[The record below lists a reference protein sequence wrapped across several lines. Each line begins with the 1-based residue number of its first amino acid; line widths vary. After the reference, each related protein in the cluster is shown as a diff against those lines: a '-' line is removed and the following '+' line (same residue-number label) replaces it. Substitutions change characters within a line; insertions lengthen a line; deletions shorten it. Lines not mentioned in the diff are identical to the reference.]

1 MISAFTQEIR
11 EGYLYLHLEPGFEFT
26 PESTTRMWTAIS
38 ESCREHGLR
47 KVLAEGD
54 SVQRR
59 ISPLDSFD
67 LATLV
72 SRLLPGLSV
81 AFCFRGYVP
90 DEQSQFFRTAAMNRG
105 VRTEFFQDLNAA
117 LHWLGVGG
125 RTSG

>member
-1 MISAFTQEIR
+1 MPSAFTLEMR
-11 EGYLYLHLEPGFEFT
+11 EGYLYLRLEPGFEFT

-54 SVQRR
+54 NVQRR

-67 LATLV
+67 LASLI

-81 AFCFRGYVP
+81 AFCFRG
-90 DEQSQFFRTAAMNRG
+90 
-105 VRTEFFQDLNAA
+105 
-117 LHWLGVGG
+117 
-125 RTSG
+125 

>member
-1 MISAFTQEIR
+1 MSSALTLEKR
-11 EGYLYLHLEPGFEFT
+11 EGYLYVHLEPGFEFT
-26 PESTTRMWTAIS
+26 AESTTRMWTAIS

-54 SVQRR
+54 NVQRR
-59 ISPLDSFD
+59 LSPMDAFD
-67 LATLV
+67 VAGLI

-105 VRTEFFQDLNAA
+105 VRSEFFLDLNAA

>member
-1 MISAFTQEIR
+1 MSSALTLEKR
-11 EGYLYLHLEPGFEFT
+11 EGYLYVHLEPGFEFT
-26 PESTTRMWTAIS
+26 AESTTRMWTAIS

-54 SVQRR
+54 NVQRR
-59 ISPLDSFD
+59 LSPMDAFD
-67 LATLV
+67 VAGLI

-90 DEQSQFFRTAAMNRG
+90 DDQSQFFRTAAMNRG
-105 VRTEFFQDLNAA
+105 VRSEFFLDLNAA

>member
-1 MISAFTQEIR
+1 MPSALTLEKR
-11 EGYLYLHLEPGFEFT
+11 EGYLYVHLEPGFEFT
-26 PESTTRMWTAIS
+26 AESTTRMWTTIS

-54 SVQRR
+54 NVQRR
-59 ISPLDSFD
+59 MSPMDAFD
-67 LATLV
+67 MAGLI

-105 VRTEFFQDLNAA
+105 VRSEFFQDLNAA

-125 RTSG
+125 RASG